1 MRRCNRTGP
10 PPVAAPPER
19 CARRRPAAGLLAA
32 LLALALAA
40 CAPRYAPPGPGPAVP
55 ALQLADPARADAAQE
70 ATRGT
75 AAGGEAAA
83 TPSYRLHFGSFQTA
97 DGLELPLRAWLPVE
111 GDPEAVLLALH
122 GFTDYANAFTPL
134 GEALAPRGIAVYAYD
149 QRGFGAAPHPGLW
162 SGDEALTGDLRAAAA
177 ELRARHPDR
186 PLFVLGESMGG
197 AVVLAAEAEP
207 QGLEA
212 DGLILSAPAVWARQ
226 TQPWYQRAALWLA
239 LRTIPWLR
247 PSGRN
252 LDRQASDNIEML
264 RALGRDPLVQRSARI
279 DTLAGLVDLMDG
291 ALAAGPR
298 VETPTLLLYGEKDE
312 IIPSGPVERLWEAMP
327 RDRGHRYLR
336 YPEGWHLLT
345 RDLQAAVVIEDIAA
359 WIRDP
364 GAPLPSGAEWRPEP
378 EAGEAASP
386 RPAAPP
392 SGDEAGAFAGLSP
405 PAASANVRP
414 RAGP

>member
-1 MRRCNRTGP
+1 MM
-10 PPVAAPPER
+10 
-19 CARRRPAAGLLAA
+19 AA
-32 LLALALAA
+32 LGA
-40 CAPRYAPPGPGPAVP
+40 CSPRYAPPGPGPAPPELRLSEAREAETSRRESGDDQSGP
-55 ALQLADPARADAAQE
+55 AP
-70 ATRGT
+70 
-75 AAGGEAAA
+75 
-83 TPSYRLHFGSFQTA
+83 YRLHFGGFQTA
-97 DGLELPLRAWLPVE
+97 DGLELPLRAWLPAE
-111 GDPEAVLLALH
+111 GETAAVLLALH

-149 QRGFGAAPHPGLW
+149 QRGFGAGPHPGLW
-162 SGDEALTGDLRAAAA
+162 SGGEALTGDLRAAAA

-212 DGLILSAPAVWARQ
+212 DGLILSAPAVWARR

-312 IIPSGPVERLWEAMP
+312 IIPSAPVERLWEAMP

-364 GAPLPSGAEWRPEP
+364 GAALPSGAEWRPEP
-378 EAGEAASP
+378 EAEPKAEPEAGEAASP
-386 RPAAPP
+386 GPAAPP

>member
-1 MRRCNRTGP
+1 MPRCARPSP
-10 PPVAAPPER
+10 PPAAAPPER
-19 CARRRPAAGLLAA
+19 AARPSRPSAGLLAV
-32 LLALALAA
+32 LLTVALAA
-40 CAPRYAPPGPGPAVP
+40 CTPRYAPPGPGPASP
-55 ALQLADPARADAAQE
+55 ELRLA
-70 ATRGT
+70 
-75 AAGGEAAA
+75 EAAA
-83 TPSYRLHFGSFQTA
+83 TAEVEAAVEPEAATAEPPAHRLRFGSFRTA
-97 DGLELPLRAWLPVE
+97 DGLELPLRAWLPAE
-111 GDPEAVLLALH
+111 GDPTAVLLALH

-149 QRGFGAAPHPGLW
+149 QRGFGAGPNPGLW
-162 SGDEALTGDLRAAAA
+162 SGDEVLAGDLRAAAA

-186 PLFVLGESMGG
+186 PLLVLGESMGG
-197 AVVLAAEAEP
+197 AVVLAAEATP
-207 QGLEA
+207 PGLEA
-212 DGLILSAPAVWARQ
+212 DGLILSAPAVWARR
-226 TQPWYQRAALWLA
+226 TQPWYQRAGLWLA
-239 LRTIPWLR
+239 LRTMPWLR

-291 ALAAGPR
+291 AFAAGPR

-359 WIRDP
+359 WIEDP
-364 GAPLPSGAEWRPEP
+364 RGPLPSGAEWRPSP
-378 EAGEAASP
+378 AAGEAASGDA
-386 RPAAPP
+386 AAPAY
-392 SGDEAGAFAGLSP
+392 GGAEGAFAGLSP